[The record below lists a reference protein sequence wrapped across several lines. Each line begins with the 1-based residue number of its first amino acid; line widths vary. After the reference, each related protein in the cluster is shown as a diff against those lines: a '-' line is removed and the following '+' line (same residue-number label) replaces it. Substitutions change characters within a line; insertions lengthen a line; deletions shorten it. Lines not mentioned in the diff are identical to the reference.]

1 MRWTDRE
8 ACNARW
14 VDGVECG
21 RRCGRRGGPG
31 SGEVDRKRARVVF
44 FSLHSFS
51 PPRPCPS
58 LRYRVGRAPSLHP
71 PLLRVREE
79 GDASRQGVEAS
90 PFFLFAASLPPSP
103 FFHHHEH
110 PAEVSEPGCE
120 RKAGGGASEEARGRA
135 RTRPIAPSVSPP
147 FLQGPRPGRPLLQ
160 DGRPGAGGH
169 RQGVGRAA
177 HRVQGAG
184 EREGERGEKGGGRPW
199 FSVAP
204 PPSPPPPLLFRTPS
218 SATATWP
225 SSCSCTCWA
234 TPPTLARW
242 RR

>member
-1 MRWTDRE
+1 MRWSDRE

-31 SGEVDRKRARVVF
+31 LEVDRKRASERCF

-120 RKAGGGASEEARGRA
+120 RKAGGGRA
-135 RTRPIAPSVSPP
+135 RKPGGERVHDPSRHRLLPP

-184 EREGERGEKGGGRPW
+184 EREGEREEKEGAGPGFP
-199 FSVAP
+199 ALHP
-204 PPSPPPPLLFRTPS
+204 LPPPPLLFRTPS